1 MTHCAS
7 IWLLPTEPQTDR
19 AAMLKPISAEQLRLG
34 MYIHQISS
42 AWIEHPFWRSSFKLE
57 SREDLLRL
65 RAARI
70 DEIIID
76 TGKGLDVA
84 APKMPAGPVP
94 AASADA
100 RVNIIAEP
108 APQLLSEQEAPQ
120 ARKLLE
126 ASRDTVINMFRDAR
140 LGKALSMKE
149 ASSLVQQVEMSITRN
164 SGTLLSMIRIKTA
177 DDYTYLHS
185 VAVCAYMIRLG
196 QQLGL
201 PPAQIQQAG
210 MAGLLHDIG
219 KIGTPATIL
228 YKPGKLTADEFSIVM
243 QHPEIGHALL
253 LNSGHLDA
261 AVSDVALHHHEKFDG
276 SGYPHRLGGPDISLL
291 SRMGAVCDVYDALTS
306 NRSYKS
312 GSEPG
317 QAIRIMLNSEGHFDP
332 HIREAFIKSIGI
344 FPCGSCVLME
354 SGRLAIVVDQN
365 DALLAPRVRI
375 FFSTKSGTR
384 IQPEI
389 IDLSK
394 KNTHDRI
401 LSHVDPETWGLQN
414 IELI

>member
-1 MTHCAS
+1 
-7 IWLLPTEPQTDR
+7 
-19 AAMLKPISAEQLRLG
+19 MLKPISSEQLRVG
-34 MYIHQISS
+34 MYIHKIS
-42 AWIEHPFWRSSFKLE
+42 APWIDHPFWRNAFKLE

-65 RAARI
+65 RAAHL

-76 TGKGLDVA
+76 TGKGLDVVRPGVTSTPDTTAGGSARITAEAEA
-84 APKMPAGPVP
+84 AP
-94 AASADA
+94 AAQ
-100 RVNIIAEP
+100 I
-108 APQLLSEQEAPQ
+108 LSEQEAPR

-126 ASRDTVINMFRDAR
+126 ASRETVINMFRDAR
-140 LGKALSMKE
+140 LGKAVSAAE
-149 ASSLVQQVEMSITRN
+149 ATSLVQQVELSITRN
-164 SGTLLSMIRIKTA
+164 RGTLLSMVRIKNA
-177 DDYTYLHS
+177 DDYTYMHS

-219 KIGTPATIL
+219 KIGTPSTIL
-228 YKPGKLTADEFSIVM
+228 NKPGKLTEAEFSIVM
-243 QHPEIGHALL
+243 QHPEIGHSLL
-253 LNSGHLDA
+253 LNGDQIDSE
-261 AVSDVALHHHEKFDG
+261 VCDVALHHHEKFDG
-276 SGYPHRLGGPDISLL
+276 SGYPHHFAGKDISLL

-306 NRSYKS
+306 NRSYKT

-317 QAIRIMLNSEGHFDP
+317 HAIRIMLNSEGHFDP
-332 HIREAFIKSIGI
+332 YIREAFIKSIGI

-354 SGRLAIVVDQN
+354 SGRLAVVIDQN

-384 IQPEI
+384 LPPEI

-401 LSHVDPETWGLQN
+401 ISHVDPGTWGLRN
-414 IELI
+414 IELP